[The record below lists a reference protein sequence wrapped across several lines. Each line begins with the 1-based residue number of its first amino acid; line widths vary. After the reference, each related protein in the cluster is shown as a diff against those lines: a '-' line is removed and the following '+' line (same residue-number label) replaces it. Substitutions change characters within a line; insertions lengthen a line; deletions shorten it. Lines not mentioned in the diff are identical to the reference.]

1 MIGKKVAF
9 RGVLELTYTNG
20 TKEYFGT
27 NDTEWKAGIAGPVT
41 HAAIFDGEEYDAR
54 LVRGDHQSATLSA
67 PEINTEF
74 KGGIFPS
81 EGAEVYRRQ
90 DLALSPVETYI
101 WNGITGQTDDEYGKV
116 VVTKRFAPGEEISLR
131 PGETLVVDFGQN
143 AAAVPSFL
151 FKAKEG
157 TRLNA
162 FPSEILND
170 GNGAKSRGMD
180 GPEGS
185 VHRLNL
191 RIPDMG
197 MLLKYT
203 FGNDD
208 GYVEYMPEST
218 FYGYR
223 YLAITADDE
232 VSIKSLNS
240 VPVTSISENLETGT
254 LATGNPLINQ
264 LISNTLWGMRSN
276 YLSVPTDCPQRNERL
291 GWTADTQVFAETGTY
306 FANTRDF
313 FNKWLRDMR
322 DTQKASGGY
331 PGVAPDAHYGAFPS
345 DMTRLGWA
353 DAGVIV
359 PWVVWKQ
366 FGDTKIVD
374 DNWDSM

>member
-1 MIGKKVAF
+1 M
-9 RGVLELTYTNG
+9 
-20 TKEYFGT
+20 
-27 NDTEWKAGIAGPVT
+27 
-41 HAAIFDGEEYDAR
+41 
-54 LVRGDHQSATLSA
+54 
-67 PEINTEF
+67 
-74 KGGIFPS
+74 
-81 EGAEVYRRQ
+81 
-90 DLALSPVETYI
+90 
-101 WNGITGQTDDEYGKV
+101 
-116 VVTKRFAPGEEISLR
+116 
-131 PGETLVVDFGQN
+131 VDFGQN

-232 VSIKSLNS
+232 VNIKSLKS

-313 FNKWLRDMR
+313 FHKWMRDMR

-331 PGVAPDAHYGAFPS
+331 PGVAPDAQYGAFPS

-374 DNWDSM
+374 ENWDSMEKFMNLINSTKYDHHALTDDNSNYQWADWLSYEPLESCSGRKDYVDENGNWHTRPENYE